1 MRVLEWAKARRCTP
15 NRKRG
20 ANSEG
25 EGAARARSWSLFA
38 FRRTRA
44 GLHGKLWQR
53 WSCQQREKK
62 VNCEVGSEVREP
74 ACSGPRENSN
84 ETCAEEEE
92 VQRVRGLDVE
102 CVAYDPWSFSETR
115 DVDVAGGREEA
126 STRSH
131 RGQTQRHKEQCEA
144 SPRPWLCATC
154 RVRRGRGVHGN
165 AGEAS
170 TALVRRLRNEVHE
183 LAQREKRW
191 GGRQDARRRTGS
203 VTRMRGHERVE
214 GRMDRAYVADA
225 CRLEWKPDGKV
236 LQTVRERG
244 RRKAK

>member
-1 MRVLEWAKARRCTP
+1 MRVLEWAKAHRCTP

-25 EGAARARSWSLFA
+25 EGAAKARTWSLFA

-62 VNCEVGSEVREP
+62 VNCEVGREVREP
-74 ACSGPRENSN
+74 ACSGAPEKRN
-84 ETCAEEEE
+84 ETCDEEEE
-92 VQRVRGLDVE
+92 VRRVRGLDVQ
-102 CVAYDPWSFSETR
+102 CVAYDPWTFSETR
-115 DVDVAGGREEA
+115 DVEVAGGKEEA

-131 RGQTQRHKEQCEA
+131 RRQTQRRKEQCEA
-144 SPRPWLCATC
+144 RTRPWLCATC
-154 RVRRGRGVHGN
+154 RVRRGRGEHGN

-170 TALVRRLRNEVHE
+170 TTLVRRLRNEEHE
-183 LAQREKRW
+183 LARSEKRW

-203 VTRMRGHERVE
+203 VTRMRGAERVK

-225 CRLEWKPDGKV
+225 RRLEWDTDGKV